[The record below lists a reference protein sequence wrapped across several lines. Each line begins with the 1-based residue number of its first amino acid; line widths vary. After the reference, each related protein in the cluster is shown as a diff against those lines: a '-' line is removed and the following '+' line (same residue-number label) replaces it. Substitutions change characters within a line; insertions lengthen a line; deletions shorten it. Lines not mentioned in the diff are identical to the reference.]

1 MRFTLGMLIVPALAA
16 GAFAAQAG
24 TVTVSFLTA
33 ASYTEAGSTP
43 QDAEENIR
51 ILAGHLYKLG
61 QTSLPAGQVL
71 KVDVLEL
78 DLAGTVVYSRS
89 RGRSTRLL
97 VGGAD
102 WPQAHLRY
110 TLEEGGRTIASG
122 DEWVSDRD
130 YLHGPMQRPDSGS
143 LYYEK
148 RMLGNWFRTRF
159 VDRVPPAG

>member
-1 MRFTLGMLIVPALAA
+1 MRFTRAMLIVPVLAA
-16 GAFAAQAG
+16 AAFAADAG
-24 TVTVSFLTA
+24 TVTVSFVTA
-33 ASYTEAGSTP
+33 TTYADAGNGP
-43 QDAEENIR
+43 RDGEENLM

-61 QTSLPAGQVL
+61 QAGLPAGQVL
-71 KVDVLEL
+71 KIDVLEL
-78 DLAGTVVYSRS
+78 DLAGTVVHTRA
-89 RGRSTRLL
+89 RGRATRILM
-97 VGGAD
+97 GGAD

-130 YLHGPMQRPDSGS
+130 YLHGPMQKPDSGS

-159 VDRVPPAG
+159 VDGVAPAG